1 MKSWVLNAIGAQVPD
16 QTNTSS
22 KCDDAFQSYY
32 IIFTWLLQV
41 WKPHPAA
48 MPSKNRQMKLND
60 ILHEIICRSICMIDP
75 SKQYYWHVA
84 VVPLV
89 ATAKM
94 PPELSVRTR
103 KGKTHLNSKRLTSC
117 NGNQHFLT
125 VVWLTRSQT
134 TRQVTDRP
142 WLPAGPKDQASKL
155 PQARWGFEQLQFL
168 PTMNASSSKHQCK
181 SSLWNSFEFEKS
193 WWKFQPWLNL
203 NKQMPQRSLLSFPQL
218 FPICSQ
224 HCNMT

>member
-1 MKSWVLNAIGAQVPD
+1 VWPSGINIPSRPQVPSIPASYASANTTATWQRHFISRLFILSICWLHPMKSWVLNAIGAQVPD

-60 ILHEIICRSICMIDP
+60 ILREIICRSICMIDP

-142 WLPAGPKDQASKL
+142 WLPVGPKDQASK
-155 PQARWGFEQLQFL
+155 
-168 PTMNASSSKHQCK
+168 
-181 SSLWNSFEFEKS
+181 
-193 WWKFQPWLNL
+193 
-203 NKQMPQRSLLSFPQL
+203 
-218 FPICSQ
+218 
-224 HCNMT
+224 